1 MADDFMKKYWQ
12 NREKEIQRG
21 HSVSSITSPT
31 FTQTPPANRTGS
43 ELLAGYSPQTQPEF
57 LTLSPDRFINR
68 QNSGSTQGGS
78 SAPKVVNLKEGDQ
91 YYCQVQTGGY
101 GTADNL
107 AIVGG
112 IVGGATSKNVYV
124 KGERTFYL
132 LGDKVNDLGKV
143 NEGQRICLV
152 QVEVPFVGTFF
163 VKKESIVQSF
173 GSNSGKQLLR
183 G

>member
-1 MADDFMKKYWQ
+1 MSEDPLKAYWN
-12 NREKEIQRG
+12 NRRREQEQ
-21 HSVSSITSPT
+21 
-31 FTQTPPANRTGS
+31 
-43 ELLAGYSPQTQPEF
+43 PQTQPPRDTNVRNPEF
-57 LTLSPDRFINR
+57 LTLSPDRFVNR

-91 YYCQVQTGGY
+91 YYCQVEPGGY

-173 GSNSGKQLLR
+173 GSNNGANNNGKQLLR